1 MKSNPEM
8 PNSLFQR
15 LLSLLQIRNL
25 KIITAYIAPSNA
37 YFCILSTFSLRTGLK
52 YPGQPLLD
60 VKL

>member
-8 PNSLFQR
+8 LNSLFQR
-15 LLSLLQIRNL
+15 LLALQILNL